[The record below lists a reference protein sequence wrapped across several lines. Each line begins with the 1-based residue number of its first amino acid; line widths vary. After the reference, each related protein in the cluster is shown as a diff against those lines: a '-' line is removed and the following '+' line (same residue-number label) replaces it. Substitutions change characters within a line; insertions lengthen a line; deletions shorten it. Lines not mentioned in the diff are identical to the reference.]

1 MEKQMNL
8 SQIELSRYG
17 DGSINPK
24 VFERVWTLRRY
35 LEVPDKMDYRD
46 FVWFI
51 LAEEDKTDPTSIEYW
66 FYILDQVL
74 MKMALAELVTFN
86 QIPVKV
92 TLNEYI
98 ELAKQYSTRRS
109 GQFVNGILDKLQQE
123 MTEAGEIR
131 KIGRGL
137 L

>member
-1 MEKQMNL
+1 MAVIDDISHEHGDINNDHNFFSYEHFYVIYCKFFELDMEKQMNL

-66 FYILDQVL
+66 FYILDQVR
-74 MKMALAELVTFN
+74 T
-86 QIPVKV
+86 
-92 TLNEYI
+92 
-98 ELAKQYSTRRS
+98 SS
-109 GQFVNGILDKLQQE
+109 
-123 MTEAGEIR
+123 
-131 KIGRGL
+131 
-137 L
+137 

>member
-66 FYILDQVL
+66 FYILDQVSHRR
-74 MKMALAELVTFN
+74 AFPREIIT
-86 QIPVKV
+86 
-92 TLNEYI
+92 
-98 ELAKQYSTRRS
+98 YSQD
-109 GQFVNGILDKLQQE
+109 GDGIVSMYDLE
-123 MTEAGEIR
+123 
-131 KIGRGL
+131 
-137 L
+137 

>member
-1 MEKQMNL
+1 MNSLGPSILKTFPRIANFLEKPYFLGIHPNQ
-8 SQIELSRYG
+8 SQVELSRYG

-66 FYILDQVL
+66 FYILDQVIQRIFEFE
-74 MKMALAELVTFN
+74 K
-86 QIPVKV
+86 
-92 TLNEYI
+92 
-98 ELAKQYSTRRS
+98 
-109 GQFVNGILDKLQQE
+109 
-123 MTEAGEIR
+123 
-131 KIGRGL
+131 
-137 L
+137 

>member
-8 SQIELSRYG
+8 RLGSISRNLFSNSAQEIHPNKSQIELSRYG

-66 FYILDQVL
+66 FYILDQVNYTVY
-74 MKMALAELVTFN
+74 E
-86 QIPVKV
+86 
-92 TLNEYI
+92 
-98 ELAKQYSTRRS
+98 S
-109 GQFVNGILDKLQQE
+109 
-123 MTEAGEIR
+123 
-131 KIGRGL
+131 
-137 L
+137 

>member
-1 MEKQMNL
+1 MRPRKFTQIHPNK

-66 FYILDQVL
+66 FYILDQVIYTVY
-74 MKMALAELVTFN
+74 E
-86 QIPVKV
+86 
-92 TLNEYI
+92 
-98 ELAKQYSTRRS
+98 S
-109 GQFVNGILDKLQQE
+109 
-123 MTEAGEIR
+123 
-131 KIGRGL
+131 
-137 L
+137 